1 MKKYLISG
9 LLIILFIVSAYF
21 FLNTYHR
28 YVLNQERLRVAN
40 REARLVKQ
48 YQQEMKRKERILA
61 QVNTFVTRAKASGIE
76 KNRWAYY
83 NVNIQEAVSF
93 PEISGIL
100 TQTVNTSSYYFKP
113 VAFYAKRAPQPQ
125 IAGPAKKPSSTS
137 AASPETKKEDI
148 LLTLRG
154 AFVVRQ

>member
-9 LLIILFIVSAYF
+9 VLIIFFSVSSYF

-28 YVLNQERLRVAN
+28 YALNQERLRVTN
-40 REARLVKQ
+40 REARLVKE

-61 QVNTFVTRAKASGIE
+61 QVDTFVIRAKAFGIE

-93 PEISGIL
+93 PELDGIL
-100 TQTVNTSSYYFKP
+100 TQTVNTSSYYFKS
-113 VAFYAKRAPQPQ
+113 VAFYAKRALEPGSGATAKQPRT
-125 IAGPAKKPSSTS
+125 IS
-137 AASPETKKEDI
+137 ASSPETKKGDI

-154 AFVVRQ
+154 AFVVKQ